1 VASDDES
8 DVLIVNQL
16 GTIHDWILDSE
27 SCFHIFLVREM
38 YDEESLHLVY
48 RTVHL
53 TDYKKYA
60 VTEVKTVTLE
70 MPWNKLHIYKNS
82 VYPDLKRI

>member
-1 VASDDES
+1 
-8 DVLIVNQL
+8 
-16 GTIHDWILDSE
+16 
-27 SCFHIFLVREM
+27 M

-70 MPWNKLHIYKNS
+70 MPWNKLHINKNS
-82 VYPDLKRI
+82 VYPDLKRV